1 MSFFDDL
8 TSWLQRNFAG
18 SNPTAAA
25 NTLINQAA
33 PPPDPAY
40 SPAAAMAA
48 GQPGARPL
56 APGETPGS
64 LTPTPI
70 QTPPPDM
77 AGRQRADAVSKM
89 GFDLMAA
96 GQPQAAAFAPIAPS
110 PVVHTPDATPNM
122 LQSVF
127 PVQPPAAPL
136 ARQQRRLRP
145 GSSWG
150 SNGQ

>member
-1 MSFFDDL
+1 MTFLDDL
-8 TSWLQRNFAG
+8 TSWLQRNFTG

-40 SPAAAMAA
+40 SPAAAVAA
-48 GQPGARPL
+48 GQTGTRPL
-56 APGETPGS
+56 TPGEKPGS

-70 QTPPPDM
+70 QTAPLDM
-77 AGRQRADAVSKM
+77 AGRQRADAVSKT

-96 GQPQAAAFAPIAPS
+96 GQPQAAALAPLAPS
-110 PVVHTPDATPNM
+110 PVHTPDATPNM

-127 PVQPPAAPL
+127 PMQPPAAPL
-136 ARQQRRLRP
+136 AGQRRRLR
-145 GSSWG
+145 SWG
-150 SNGQ
+150 TGQ

>member
-1 MSFFDDL
+1 MSFFNDL

-56 APGETPGS
+56 APGEKPGS
-64 LTPTPI
+64 LTPTAM
-70 QTPPPDM
+70 QTPTPDM
-77 AGRQRADAVSKM
+77 AGRWRADAVSTT

-96 GQPQAAAFAPIAPS
+96 GQPQAAAFAPLAPS
-110 PVVHTPDATPNM
+110 PIHTPDAAPNM

-127 PVQPPAAPL
+127 PMQPPAAPL
-136 ARQQRRLRP
+136 AGQQRRLRP
-145 GSSWG
+145 WG
-150 SNGQ
+150 TGQ